1 MSGFSRKLIQE
12 IHQIVNKQNKRPLPL
27 TPEMEKRV
35 RELAAELADKYTNVK
50 QEKVEAILTKMA
62 MEGDDLDDLE
72 ALEQE
77 LRTLGTN

>member
-1 MSGFSRKLIQE
+1 MSGFTKELLRD
-12 IHQIVNKQNKRPLPL
+12 IHQIVNEATKPLS
-27 TPEMEKRV
+27 PEMKQKIEK
-35 RELAAELADKYTNVK
+35 LAAELADKYTNVK